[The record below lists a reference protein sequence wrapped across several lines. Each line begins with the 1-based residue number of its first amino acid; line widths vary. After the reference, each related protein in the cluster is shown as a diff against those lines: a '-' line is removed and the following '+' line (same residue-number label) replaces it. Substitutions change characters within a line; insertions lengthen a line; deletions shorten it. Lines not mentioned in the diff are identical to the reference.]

1 MQELLDA
8 EAPMREPAAVP
19 KNIALHGYPSAG
31 IGCQCHLKKGLP

>member
-8 EAPMREPAAVP
+8 QAPMREPAAVP

-31 IGCQCHLKKGLP
+31 IGCQSHL